1 MFSTVDEGMSQAYGK
16 HSSAL
21 ELVLVMNCAF
31 RAQFI
36 ALPTKSH
43 RENFMWQIKSL
54 IISGKLFS
62 SCGIRGDM
70 KSFLDKLNEA
80 CLSHKYLSMSKK

>member
-1 MFSTVDEGMSQAYGK
+1 MCSTVGKGMSQAHGK
-16 HSSAL
+16 HRSAL

-43 RENFMWQIKSL
+43 REKFMWQIKTL
-54 IISGKLFS
+54 NISGKLFS
-62 SCGIRGDM
+62 SCGIHGYM
-70 KSFLDKLNEA
+70 AEKFFG
-80 CLSHKYLSMSKK
+80 MS

>member
-1 MFSTVDEGMSQAYGK
+1 MFSTVGEGMSQAHGK

-36 ALPTKSH
+36 ALLTKSH
-43 RENFMWQIKSL
+43 RANFMWQIKSL
-54 IISGKLFS
+54 NISGKLFL
-62 SCGIRGDM
+62 SCVIRGDM
-70 KSFLDKLNEA
+70 AEKSFWISSIKLA
-80 CLSHKYLSMSKK
+80 CLPSI